1 MIFSLDAKWINC
13 HILSVPATAPCKS
26 LGQHMAQKSKVIKWK
41 KKLIVSTSIKSL
53 DNPLQL
59 HYNAMLCPMV
69 ANLAQLFYN
78 VSQEP

>member
-1 MIFSLDAKWINC
+1 
-13 HILSVPATAPCKS
+13 
-26 LGQHMAQKSKVIKWK
+26 MAQKSKVIKWK